1 MFYCNNNNSDFNI
14 NKYNRLQWV
23 LKFKKE
29 TGGGGMM
36 MMMMSDETEK
46 NECTAAAVSKTF
58 SSSSSSNAGNSSSG
72 SISSSVY
79 ELAAFRIQSV
89 WRFRLKFFT
98 TRRLVSDYLKYIP
111 SFEMVKLCRWF
122 LLLWVWHSNN
132 NNDEEMQHDDAI
144 FYCVYYYYYYNH
156 ALFILAVVFLCFQ
169 V

>member
-46 NECTAAAVSKTF
+46 NECTAVAASKTF
-58 SSSSSSNAGNSSSG
+58 SSSSSNAGNGTSTGSSSSG

-89 WRFRLKFFT
+89 WRCRLKFST

-111 SFEMVKLCRWF
+111 SFEMVKLCR
-122 LLLWVWHSNN
+122 
-132 NNDEEMQHDDAI
+132 
-144 FYCVYYYYYYNH
+144 
-156 ALFILAVVFLCFQ
+156 
-169 V
+169 